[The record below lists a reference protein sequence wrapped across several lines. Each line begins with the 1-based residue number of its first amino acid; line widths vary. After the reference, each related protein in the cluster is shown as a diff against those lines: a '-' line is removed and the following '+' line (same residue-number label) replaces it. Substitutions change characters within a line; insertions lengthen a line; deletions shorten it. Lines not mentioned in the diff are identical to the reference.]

1 MRIMLTYIG
10 DDSYLQL
17 HMNLLRDESK
27 TIQVEA
33 FHVFKIFVA
42 NPSRPPRVQAILF
55 KNKER
60 LVNLL
65 KELTPHRSDDKQ
77 FLEVSRHE
85 SAGFQRCNVQGRS
98 HAKPVCLGTTLRDKD
113 GEYFGQ
119 TREPVILHRTLC
131 TEKNKTHIYI
141 YICKFI
147 LYMYTIVVYLYTV
160 QFLYVLV

>member
-1 MRIMLTYIG
+1 M
-10 DDSYLQL
+10 
-17 HMNLLRDESK
+17 
-27 TIQVEA
+27 
-33 FHVFKIFVA
+33 
-42 NPSRPPRVQAILF
+42 
-55 KNKER
+55 
-60 LVNLL
+60 NLL

-141 YICKFI
+141 YMQVYIIHVYYCSILIHRTVPVCSGLGWSILVVGVDMFVFLSVKCKGLGFNSANAA
-147 LYMYTIVVYLYTV
+147 
-160 QFLYVLV
+160 